1 MFRLRI
7 VSVVLCFDFIL
18 EFFKQKFSVFVRL
31 CCLSVQFSWFFPVFV
46 DSVSPIIHIT
56 KIDLKTKKKKKRK
69 EKLHRWRVLKHKTKG
84 GAFIT
89 STQFQAEAR
98 LFSLRNWAL
107 TLSLKYQGLLSLEKE
122 IIQAHRKIIIQKS
135 LPGLKTVWNWEKKY
149 NEQKKRE
156 IWIFQNQHYRRSSL
170 ALLKYLREEQFIF
183 TTRRRS
189 MAVLMP

>member
-1 MFRLRI
+1 MPCTCSGYTGKKQTDWSTGCRGVICNLVSKGYFSSVPGIFRLRI

-56 KIDLKTKKKKKRK
+56 KIDLKTKKKKTRK

-122 IIQAHRKIIIQKS
+122 IIQAHR
-135 LPGLKTVWNWEKKY
+135 
-149 NEQKKRE
+149 
-156 IWIFQNQHYRRSSL
+156 
-170 ALLKYLREEQFIF
+170 
-183 TTRRRS
+183 
-189 MAVLMP
+189 